1 MSAFCG
7 FGLGFILSD
16 VFRIPKYPVSKAIK
30 SLGKRKNKQISRLEI
45 WLGDFSNLIASKLRL
60 NEYKR
65 LQLKADLESADM
77 TLSPEQYVGNAIV
90 KSVLVAVLAIP
101 FLFFAPLISLVMII
115 IAIAVYVGE
124 YGKVGKI
131 IREKRRKIEYELPR
145 LVSSIDKTLIHSRD
159 VLGIL
164 DSYREHAGEEL
175 RRELEIT
182 VADMRSGNYEVALT
196 RLESRVGSSMMS
208 DVTRGL
214 ISVIRGDKT
223 DVYWGNLVL
232 KFSDY
237 QRTLLKTEANKAPK
251 RVRKL
256 SMALL
261 FCFMLVYVV
270 VIGQVLS
277 GSAVL
282 FGRDVRMK
290 MIRSIFKNKRGE
302 SYVDVAITVMI
313 VAFVLVFSVNIVS
326 IVALNQNVKIMSD
339 QIIDYATRNG
349 TTDIGDYVKT
359 LRENSGIDFACSFA
373 GTDYLSGQKVQLG
386 DVIRCKLTY
395 RVSIFGFGDAV
406 FPVTVQADSQG
417 ISQVYWK

>member
-1 MSAFCG
+1 MKLLIQLLVSAFCG

-45 WLGDFSNLIASKLRL
+45 WLGDFSNFIASKLRL

-124 YGKVGKI
+124 YRKVGKI

-164 DSYREHAGEEL
+164 DFYREHAGEEL

-270 VIGQVLS
+270 VIGQVLLS
-277 GSAVL
+277 SLGGM
-282 FGRDVRMK
+282 FG
-290 MIRSIFKNKRGE
+290 
-302 SYVDVAITVMI
+302 
-313 VAFVLVFSVNIVS
+313 
-326 IVALNQNVKIMSD
+326 
-339 QIIDYATRNG
+339 
-349 TTDIGDYVKT
+349 
-359 LRENSGIDFACSFA
+359 
-373 GTDYLSGQKVQLG
+373 
-386 DVIRCKLTY
+386 
-395 RVSIFGFGDAV
+395 
-406 FPVTVQADSQG
+406 
-417 ISQVYWK
+417 

>member
-1 MSAFCG
+1 MKILIQLLVSAFCG

-30 SLGKRKNKQISRLEI
+30 SLGKRKNKQTSRLEI
-45 WLGDFSNLIASKLRL
+45 WLGDFSNFIASKLRL

-90 KSVLVAVLAIP
+90 KSVLAAVLAIP
-101 FLFFAPLISLVMII
+101 FLFFAPLISLVITI

-124 YGKVGKI
+124 YRKVGKI

-270 VIGQVLS
+270 VIGQVLLS
-277 GSAVL
+277 SLGGM
-282 FGRDVRMK
+282 FG
-290 MIRSIFKNKRGE
+290 
-302 SYVDVAITVMI
+302 
-313 VAFVLVFSVNIVS
+313 
-326 IVALNQNVKIMSD
+326 
-339 QIIDYATRNG
+339 
-349 TTDIGDYVKT
+349 
-359 LRENSGIDFACSFA
+359 
-373 GTDYLSGQKVQLG
+373 
-386 DVIRCKLTY
+386 
-395 RVSIFGFGDAV
+395 
-406 FPVTVQADSQG
+406 
-417 ISQVYWK
+417 